1 MLPLNDIEWQ
11 RILSRLDELLLGAAE
26 RYLRL
31 RSLTGS
37 DIARGDAILDGTL
50 GAGAE
55 PNYDDPAVV
64 GAYAFRYLARR
75 VTSAFGAL
83 TLLEARTRPV
93 RVLDLA
99 SGSDATAVA
108 LSLRFPGAQINID
121 AMEPSS
127 EMRALGDQL
136 RLGTG
141 IKLKRM
147 AATFSDIAAGLPG
160 LLPASYDLIT
170 MSAGFP
176 YDTHWEDDL
185 WNGLVAKIADSAAA
199 NSSVIIIEPE
209 AKASIL
215 LGSELALRGTERFRT
230 QQWCCHDMP
239 ESVRSPQTLRRST
252 LMLQRYHHEGFA
264 VQTWNPTRRECVV
277 IGREGALTAAA

>member
-1 MLPLNDIEWQ
+1 MTI
-11 RILSRLDELLLGAAE
+11 SSAE

-31 RSLTGS
+31 RRLTGS

-83 TLLEARTRPV
+83 TLIEQRTRPV
-93 RVLDLA
+93 RVLDIA

-160 LLPASYDLIT
+160 LLP
-170 MSAGFP
+170 
-176 YDTHWEDDL
+176 
-185 WNGLVAKIADSAAA
+185 
-199 NSSVIIIEPE
+199 
-209 AKASIL
+209 
-215 LGSELALRGTERFRT
+215 
-230 QQWCCHDMP
+230 
-239 ESVRSPQTLRRST
+239 
-252 LMLQRYHHEGFA
+252 
-264 VQTWNPTRRECVV
+264 
-277 IGREGALTAAA
+277 GRMT